1 MRGDAHSGK
10 HSERNTVYELE
21 ITTMNA
27 ALAPSFFIL
36 GADVR
41 RFTEA
46 NIEKTRGGGGVKR
59 VSTAYEPRL

>member
-1 MRGDAHSGK
+1 
-10 HSERNTVYELE
+10 
-21 ITTMNA
+21 MNA

-46 NIEKTRGGGGVKR
+46 NIEKTGGGVKKGFNCLR
-59 VSTAYEPRL
+59 AQTVTEGTLGKNTQVS